1 MDFSGCPIHGWRPSA
16 QNRRF
21 EMTHSSVGVG
31 SNGADLVPDR
41 SIWPAAIPELR
52 SSGRREMVGVWCT
65 APGGGCGCLRSD
77 WLVWTSCQCGVV
89 RCGAVE
95 WVVWGRLWVSSCGR
109 RCPIPGWRWCVCPWA
124 AVPVGG
130 SALARGYVGGELT
143 RSPGS
148 AATTDDD
155 TWELRRPERA
165 GGVHRKSAPV
175 VCFRVSR
182 CRRPRVWT
190 RVFPEVRRTGAGGSV
205 AQAAGVRAKGT
216 GLQWRMAR
224 KVR

>member
-52 SSGRREMVGVWCT
+52 SSGRREMVGGWST
-65 APGGGCGCLRSD
+65 APGGGCGCLRSG
-77 WLVWTSCQCGVV
+77 LVGMDLVSVRCGAVWCGVV

-130 SALARGYVGGELT
+130 SALARRWVGGELT

-155 TWELRRPERA
+155 TWELRRLERGA
-165 GGVHRKSAPV
+165 EFTEKAP
-175 VCFRVSR
+175 RWS
-182 CRRPRVWT
+182 
-190 RVFPEVRRTGAGGSV
+190 VFV
-205 AQAAGVRAKGT
+205 
-216 GLQWRMAR
+216 
-224 KVR
+224 